1 MRVICLDFLVIN
13 DNELVRGFEE
23 ESIEY
28 DVRKENDKIVG
39 EITVKEDTDF
49 SLCFLLHQEEVQK
62 LDFKIRV
69 LENVNATLVM
79 NCAIIEGE
87 HNSNFKIILEKNS
100 KLKMIERHFHG
111 LEEIRVNAKT
121 CVEIKENAVYDTQFD
136 LVKGRGGRVNYFLC
150 SNLDKNARINSLF
163 KGIFIKHDVVEV
175 NENVRLIGENSS
187 AMLKTKT
194 VGRES
199 ARINYEGKII
209 GEGNNSKGHID
220 CSEIVTDNAVAVS
233 KPELEVINE
242 TARLTHEAAVG
253 KIEEE
258 KIKLLMAKGLTK
270 EQAINK
276 IIVGL
281 LE

>member
-1 MRVICLDFLVIN
+1 MKVIYLDFLVIN

-23 ESIEY
+23 EAIEY
-28 DVRKENDKIVG
+28 NIEKKGDKIVG
-39 EITVKEDTDF
+39 EIKVKEDTDF
-49 SLCFLLHQEEVQK
+49 SLCFLLHQEEIQK
-62 LDFKIRV
+62 LDFKIKV
-69 LENVNATLVM
+69 LENVNATMVM

-87 HNSNFKIILEKNS
+87 HNSNFKIMLDKNS
-100 KLKMIERHFHG
+100 KLKMVEKHFHG

-121 CVEIKENAVYDTQFD
+121 CVEIKEGATFDTTFEM
-136 LVKGRGGRVNYFLC
+136 VKGRGGRVNYFLC
-150 SNLDKNARINSLF
+150 SNLDMNSKLISNF
-163 KGIFIKHDVVEV
+163 KGVFIKNDNVEIT
-175 NENVRLIGENSS
+175 ENVRLVGNNSS
-187 AMLKTKT
+187 AVLKTKT
-194 VGRES
+194 VGRENS
-199 ARINYEGKII
+199 RIRYEGKII
-209 GEGNNSKGHID
+209 GEGQDSKGHID

-242 TARLTHEAAVG
+242 TSRLTHEAAVG
-253 KIEEE
+253 RIEEE